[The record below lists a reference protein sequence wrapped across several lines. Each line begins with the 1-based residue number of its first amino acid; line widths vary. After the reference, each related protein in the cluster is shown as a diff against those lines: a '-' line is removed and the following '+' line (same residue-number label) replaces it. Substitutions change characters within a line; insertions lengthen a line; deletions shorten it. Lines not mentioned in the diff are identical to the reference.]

1 MYKLIFN
8 NNKQLG
14 RVYSNGV
21 IVWEMKRSENGLK
34 MFEQDVYFTTF
45 GAILNMRGLP
55 DLDDFDYFEHRG
67 VRINSSDINRISSS
81 LSRVTNSYL
90 ANAMRANFEY
100 GIDVKI
106 KFYKRVQES
115 QATPSQPEPPVV
127 ETPPEPQPETQPIPE
142 PEIERPSKKLIETKR
157 LEVFNGGS
165 YISITGIGRDWDS
178 FEIAG
183 VEVSKSDGVQY
194 YNDFTVHNNDKF
206 QSIQTA
212 TGLANYNIGNFIV
225 KKFRGGVS

>member
-1 MYKLIFN
+1 MYKLIWSN
-8 NNKQLG
+8 HKQLG
-14 RVYSNGV
+14 RVYSNGL
-21 IVWEMKRSENGLK
+21 IVWEIESTENGLK
-34 MFEQDVYFTTF
+34 MFERDVYFTNF
-45 GAILNMRGLP
+45 GVITNMRGLP
-55 DLDDFDYFEHRG
+55 GKNEFDYFEHRG
-67 VRINSSDINRISSS
+67 VRINSSDIDRISSS
-81 LSRVTNSYL
+81 LSRVRNSDL
-90 ANAMRANFEY
+90 VDVMRANHEY
-100 GIDVKI
+100 GLDIKI
-106 KFYKRVQES
+106 KFYKRVAQT
-115 QATPSQPEPPVV
+115 QARPSRPKPPVVGTQPEPD
-127 ETPPEPQPETQPIPE
+127 PIPE
-142 PEIERPSKKLIETKR
+142 PETERPSKKLIETKSV
-157 LEVFNGGS
+157 EVFNGGS

>member
-1 MYKLIFN
+1 MYKLIFS

-14 RVYSNGV
+14 RIYSNGV
-21 IVWEMKRSENGLK
+21 IVWEMTRSDNRLK
-34 MFEQDVYFTTF
+34 MFKKDVYFTDF

-55 DLDDFDYFEHRG
+55 SLDEFDYFEHRG
-67 VRINSSDINRISSS
+67 IRINSSDINRISSS
-81 LSRVTNSYL
+81 LSRVTSPDL
-90 ANAMRANFEY
+90 ADAMRANYEY
-100 GIDVKI
+100 GIDVTI
-106 KFYKRVQES
+106 KFYKMVEETQE
-115 QATPSQPEPPVV
+115 APSQPDPPVV
-127 ETPPEPQPETQPIPE
+127 ETPPTPQPET
-142 PEIERPSKKLIETKR
+142 ERPGRKAFETKSV
-157 LEVFNGGS
+157 EVFNGGS

-212 TGLANYNIGNFIV
+212 TGLTNYNIGNFIV
-225 KKFRGGVS
+225 KKFRGGG